1 MKRRRPYGRHRLS
14 RDAER
19 LAWLAQGL
27 ADSGSELEATWL
39 KNEMRSLIEKMLKS
53 ADEDALNQAL
63 DSLREVNSSA
73 YDELADLIEAAC
85 EVSYINQSGF
95 LLVALPILA
104 WSRYAIPTRNVP
116 KPQLDALRAQ
126 LSAHVLGADA
136 RVNFADFLFSP
147 DQLPQGYTD
156 TWAFAE
162 TLWQAAADN
171 QDLKIDSKQLPESQM
186 FISDVRY
193 LIAAV
198 QVPAGKPVFRW
209 NEVDGGRAAALVNW
223 RAQGGPNFQ
232 NLLTGCTYEA
242 LTPDAYFSAWRHAD
256 QETRPFALKAAVA
269 YLQNLFTLPASKIR
283 AIAAPYYEHGL
294 EEWRISFLRA
304 GSDDVVHGVTW
315 PLLGNDDENADL
327 GAEIEAL
334 LKSTGIGDVQILNTR
349 MPVDYCDDC
358 GAPLFPNHEGE
369 NVHAELPEDLL
380 DVPPAQLH

>member
-27 ADSGSELEATWL
+27 ADSGSQLEDSWL
-39 KNEMRSLIEKMLKS
+39 QTEMSALIEKMLKS
-53 ADEDALNQAL
+53 ADKDALNQAL
-63 DSLREVNSSA
+63 DSLREMNSPA
-73 YDELADLIEAAC
+73 YDELADLIEAGC
-85 EVSYINQSGF
+85 EVGRDGDNGL
-95 LLVALPILA
+95 LLVALPVLA

-116 KPQLDALRAQ
+116 KTQLDALRAQ
-126 LSAHVLGADA
+126 LSAHILGADV
-136 RVNFADFLFSP
+136 RVNFADYLYSP
-147 DQLPQGYTD
+147 DQLPQGYAD
-156 TWAFAE
+156 TRAFADM
-162 TLWQAAADN
+162 LWKAAAADK
-171 QDLKIDSKQLPESQM
+171 DLKIDAKQLPESQM

-193 LIAAV
+193 LIAAIR
-198 QVPAGKPVFRW
+198 VPAGRPVFRW

-223 RAQGGPNFQ
+223 REQGGPNFQ
-232 NLLTGCTYEA
+232 SLLTGCSFEV

-269 YLQNLFTLPASKIR
+269 YLQDLFNLPASKIR

-294 EEWRISFLRA
+294 EEWRISFLRV

-334 LKSTGIGDVQILNTR
+334 LKSTGIGDVHILNTR

-358 GAPLFPNHEGE
+358 GAPLFPNADGE
-369 NVHAELPEDLL
+369 NVHAELPEDML
-380 DVPPAQLH
+380 DAPPVQLH